1 MLNNEDTCKK
11 FNKKT
16 IPGQVLTNKP
26 YNMRKIAIAAM
37 LTLIISALS
46 VNGQTDPKQKGLDA
60 ITQNAIK
67 GQLEFL
73 ASDWTEGRATG
84 EKGDY
89 MAGEYVASMFKIFGA
104 APGGD
109 PSGFGSSSRSRG
121 GNFVVPQNTPNASR
135 SYFQNFTLIETVGS
149 GPSTFTIK
157 KDNREITFDEG
168 VDYSGLRASMT
179 TKFEAPVIFVGYGIN
194 DKSLGIN
201 ELAGMDLRGKIVLRI
216 AGFPGSGNPES
227 AMYKKITAE
236 KTAIEINRLKNEALD
251 GKEIAGIIE
260 VSPGSDIARRWGV
273 MKEGI
278 SLSNAETGSRRTN
291 WTSMRLEGSTLPIS
305 PVSLT
310 ITERV
315 ANYILQGSG
324 IDLAKYIADAAN
336 GSFRSKPIILN
347 GVAAAVGTNVTTQ
360 RVRVRNVVA
369 MIEGELTNEFVVV
382 GAHMDHMGM
391 EAGRVWNG
399 ADDNASGTVGVLMI
413 AKAVAATGVKP
424 KRTIIFCAWTGEEKG
439 LLGSNYFAQYPVM
452 GKISDVKFY
461 LNYDMI
467 GRDAANDTEKNMAGM
482 TFTSTY
488 PKLEEWTRTNVS
500 KYNIGLNI
508 NYRANPA
515 PTGGSDYTAFTRNQI
530 PIIAWMAAMHPE
542 YHQPDDHV
550 SLINW
555 EKMHNI
561 IKLGFLQVWDAANN
575 DLK

>member
-1 MLNNEDTCKK
+1 MKK
-11 FNKKT
+11 
-16 IPGQVLTNKP
+16 
-26 YNMRKIAIAAM
+26 
-37 LTLIISALS
+37 LIIITFLTAIVSIMTAG
-46 VNGQTDPKQKGLDA
+46 GQSDPKQKGLDA
-60 ITQNAIK
+60 ITLDAIK

-84 EKGDY
+84 ERGDY
-89 MAGEYVASMFKIFGA
+89 MAGDYVASMFKVFGA

-109 PSGFGSSSRSRG
+109 PAGFGRGSRNRG
-121 GNFVVPQNTPNASR
+121 GNSAGTAQLRPQRT
-135 SYFQNFTLIETVGS
+135 YFQNFTLIETAGT
-149 GPSTFTIK
+149 GPSEFTIK
-157 KDNREITFDEG
+157 KGNREVTLDEG
-168 VDYSGLRASMT
+168 VDYTGLRGSMAT
-179 TKFEAPVIFVGYGIN
+179 RFESPVIFIGYGIN

-201 ELAGMDLRGKIVLRI
+201 ELAGLDLKGKIVLRI
-216 AGFPGSGNPES
+216 ADFPGSGDPES
-227 AMYKKITAE
+227 AMYKKITAA
-236 KTAIEINRLKNEALD
+236 KTDVEINRMKNDALA
-251 GKEIAGIIE
+251 GSEIAGIIE
-260 VSPGSDIARRWGV
+260 VNPGTDIAKRWGV

-278 SLSNAETGSRRTN
+278 NISYTEAGSRRTN
-291 WTSMRLEGSTLPIS
+291 WTSMRLEGTTLPIT
-305 PVSLT
+305 PVNLK

-315 ANYILQGSG
+315 ANYILLGSG
-324 IDLAKYIADAAN
+324 IDLNKYVSDAAA
-336 GSFRSKPIILN
+336 GSFRSKPIILS
-347 GVAAAVGTNVTTQ
+347 GVTAAVSTDVRTQ

-369 MIEGELTNEFVVV
+369 MIEGERTDEFVVV

-413 AKAVAATGVKP
+413 AKAIAATGVKP

-439 LLGSNYFAQYPVM
+439 LLGSTYFAQYPTM

-467 GRDAANDTEKNMAGM
+467 SRDAANDTEKNMAGM
-482 TFTSTY
+482 TFTSSY
-488 PKLEEWTRTNVS
+488 PKLEEWTRSNVER
-500 KYNIGLNI
+500 YNIGLEV

>member
-1 MLNNEDTCKK
+1 MKK
-11 FNKKT
+11 ILLT
-16 IPGQVLTNKP
+16 I
-26 YNMRKIAIAAM
+26 A
-37 LTLIISALS
+37 LIYFGALS
-46 VNGQTDPKQKGLDA
+46 VLNAQADPKQKGLEAITLDA
-60 ITQNAIK
+60 IR

-89 MAGEYVASMFKIFGA
+89 MAGDYVASMFKVFGA
-104 APGGD
+104 KPGGD
-109 PSGFGSSSRSRG
+109 QGGMSGPRMRS
-121 GNFVVPQNTPNASR
+121 GNFIGPEELRQGNRT
-135 SYFQNFTLIETVGS
+135 YFQNFTLIENVSTGPTV
-149 GPSTFTIK
+149 FTIK
-157 KDNREITFDEG
+157 KGSREMTFDEG
-168 VDYSGLRASMT
+168 VDYSGGRASMT
-179 TKFEAPVIFVGYGIN
+179 SKFEAPVVFVGYGIN

-201 ELAGMDLRGKIVLRI
+201 EFTGIDVKGKIILRI
-216 AGFPGSGNPES
+216 AGFPGSNNPES
-227 AMYKKITAE
+227 AMYKKITAA
-236 KTAIEINRLKNEALD
+236 KTTTEINRMKTEALAGLD
-251 GKEIAGIIE
+251 IAGIIE
-260 VSPGSDIARRWGV
+260 VNPGTDIAKRWGV
-273 MKEGI
+273 MKDGI
-278 SLSNAETGSRRTN
+278 NLSYGESGGGRTN
-291 WTSMRLEGSTLPIS
+291 WTSMRLEGKEVTLS
-305 PVSLT
+305 PVNMT
-310 ITERV
+310 VTERV

-324 IDLAKYIADAAN
+324 IELNKYMTDAAA
-336 GSFRSKPIILN
+336 GTFRPKPIILT
-347 GVAAAVGTNVTTQ
+347 GVSAAIGTEVKTQ

-369 MIEGELTNEFVVV
+369 MIEGENPSEFVVV

-424 KRTIIFCAWTGEEKG
+424 KKTIIFCAWTGEEKG
-439 LLGSNYFAQYPVM
+439 LLGSEYFTRYPTM

-482 TFTSTY
+482 TFTNTY
-488 PKLEEWTRTNVS
+488 PKLEEWSKANVE
-500 KYNIGLNI
+500 KYKIGLNVS
-508 NYRANPA
+508 YRGNPA
-515 PTGGSDYTAFTRNQI
+515 PTGGSDYSAFTRNQV

-542 YHQPDDHV
+542 YHQVSDHI

>member
-1 MLNNEDTCKK
+1 IS
-11 FNKKT
+11 T
-16 IPGQVLTNKP
+16 ILT
-26 YNMRKIAIAAM
+26 AIVAIM
-37 LTLIISALS
+37 S
-46 VNGQTDPKQKGLDA
+46 VSGQTDPKQKGLDA
-60 ITQNAIK
+60 ITLDAIK

-84 EKGDY
+84 ERGDY
-89 MAGEYVASMFKIFGA
+89 MAGDYVASMFKVFGA

-109 PSGFGSSSRSRG
+109 PAGFGGGPRSRG
-121 GNFVVPQNTPNASR
+121 GNFIGPEQLRQSQRT
-135 SYFQNFTLIETVGS
+135 YFQNFTLIETAGT
-149 GPSTFTIK
+149 GPSVFTIK
-157 KDNREITFDEG
+157 KGNREVTFDEG
-168 VDYSGLRASMT
+168 VDYTGLRGTMA
-179 TKFEAPVIFVGYGIN
+179 TKFESPVIFIGYGIN

-216 AGFPGSGNPES
+216 VGFPGSGDPES
-227 AMYKKITAE
+227 AMYKKITEA
-236 KTAIEINRLKNEALD
+236 KTVVEINRMKNDALA
-251 GKEIAGIIE
+251 GIEIAGIIE
-260 VSPGSDIARRWGV
+260 VTPGTDIAKRWGV

-278 SLSNAETGSRRTN
+278 NISYAETGSRRTN
-291 WTSMRLEGSTLPIS
+291 WTSMRLEGTTLPMT
-305 PVSLT
+305 PVNLT

-324 IDLAKYIADAAN
+324 IELNKYISEAAA
-336 GSFRSKPIILN
+336 GSFRSKPVILG
-347 GVAAAVGTNVTTQ
+347 GVTAAVSTDVRTQ

-369 MIEGELTNEFVVV
+369 MIEGESTDEFVVV

-413 AKAVAATGVKP
+413 AKAIAATGVKP
-424 KRTIIFCAWTGEEKG
+424 ERTIIFCAWTGEEKG
-439 LLGSNYFAQYPVM
+439 LLGSNYFTQYPTM

-488 PKLEEWTRTNVS
+488 PKLEEWTRSNVERY
-500 KYNIGLNI
+500 KIGLEV

-542 YHQPDDHV
+542 YHQPGDHV
-550 SLINW
+550 NLINW

-561 IKLGFLQVWDAANN
+561 IKLGFLQVWDAAHN